1 LTADRS
7 MNTSMMAVVLGGKA
21 HLTDTTTCSEFV
33 REANLMSALRH
44 PCIVRLH
51 GVMTQPPSLV
61 MELMTGGDLAHV
73 IDATVDVQQPSVQL
87 AVVHDIARALAF
99 MHAQRVPL
107 VHCDVRSANV
117 MVVHRAKHL
126 RMFAQRRLEGH
137 PSPLFKVLGGW
148 FEADTLLT
156 FLKNSLVILD

>member
-1 LTADRS
+1 MT
-7 MNTSMMAVVLGGKA
+7 TSMTAIAMGGKVQS
-21 HLTDTTTCSEFV
+21 TDTTTIVEFV
-33 REANLMSALRH
+33 REANLMSALQH
-44 PCIVRLH
+44 PCIVGLH
-51 GVMTQPPSLV
+51 GVLTQPPSLV

-87 AVVHDIARALAF
+87 AVVRDIARALAF

-126 RMFAQRRLEGH
+126 RMFAKRRLEGH
-137 PSPLFKVLGGW
+137 PSPLFKVSGG
-148 FEADTLLT
+148 
-156 FLKNSLVILD
+156 